1 MRKGFPIVVS
11 GPSGV
16 GKSTIC
22 RMLLA
27 DDEVISYS
35 ISITTRPPRSGEV
48 DGEHYE
54 FVKREEFDRLLERDV
69 LAEWAVVHG
78 FKYGTRKSVITD
90 LMLAGQDVI
99 MDVDVQGGTSIKR
112 AFPEALLI
120 FVVPPSFEELKLRL
134 RTRATDV
141 ADVIETRL
149 ENAREELKWAGRY
162 DREIVNDDLERAVA
176 EIRDIVKME
185 RRRRAQL
192 LDMERQAKKPGLE

>member
-1 MRKGFPIVVS
+1 MRKGFSIVVS

-35 ISITTRPPRSGEV
+35 ISITTRPPRRGEI

-54 FVKREEFDRLLERDV
+54 FVGREEFDRLLESDV

-78 FKYGTRKSVITD
+78 FRYGTRKSVMTD
-90 LMLAGQDVI
+90 LMSAGQDVI
-99 MDVDVQGGTSIKR
+99 MDVDVQGGMSIKR

-120 FVVPPSFEELKLRL
+120 FIVPPSFDELELRL
-134 RTRATDV
+134 RTRGTDV

-149 ENAREELKWAGRY
+149 ENAREELKWADRY
-162 DREIVNDDLERAVA
+162 DHTIVNDDLVRAGA
-176 EIRDIVKME
+176 EARDIVTRE
-185 RRRRAQL
+185 RKRRAQL
-192 LDMERQAKKPGLE
+192 LDQEHQTRKPGLE

>member
-1 MRKGFPIVVS
+1 MRTGFPIVVS

-27 DDEVISYS
+27 DDDVISYS
-35 ISITTRPPRSGEV
+35 ISITTRPPRPGER

-54 FVKREEFDRLLERDV
+54 FVEREEFDRLLENDI

-78 FKYGTRKSVITD
+78 FSYGTRKSVITD

-112 AFPEALLI
+112 AFPEALLLFI
-120 FVVPPSFEELKLRL
+120 VPPSFEELELRL
-134 RTRATDV
+134 RARATDV

-162 DREIVNDDLERAVA
+162 DREIINDDLERAVA
-176 EIRDIVKME
+176 EARDIVESE
-185 RRRRAQL
+185 RERRAQL
-192 LDMERQAKKPGLE
+192 LDIERQARKPELE